1 MDIFKLLSTL
11 AVFLFG
17 TVWAFRNLRAIFEK
31 VNEAAGIEPR
41 QRITTTTDSGTKLTI
56 TTSNTTSNTGAE

>member
-1 MDIFKLLSTL
+1 MDVFKVLSTL

-31 VNEAAGIEPR
+31 VGDVTGIET
-41 QRITTTTDSGTKLTI
+41 QRKTIETTTESGTKLTI
-56 TTSNTTSNTGAE
+56 TTNTTNTESQ